1 MLRKGIVPVYRVRG
15 THYATLLSSEIWSC
29 EALQLCQTAP
39 SRHFHQYRPCS
50 GFLISETCSSSS
62 SSGSFGN
69 LVRIRGKYN
78 TSPAIAP
85 TYCIQSHKQ
94 SFSPSK
100 PPYLYLASHLSTS
113 VKRSTLGSSQPAT
126 PPPTKTKRTRKPRA
140 NKEAEIDVLNKNTGD
155 DQNAILQNDSQITPS
170 LMPLS
175 IYSSVRLQLLL
186 RTHSKE
192 AVEKMS
198 QTMPRKRV
206 RKVPLKGDASQ
217 LTEHSYLLTV
227 SEEMTILG
235 HMLQTGT
242 TFVPK
247 MLAESMGRTYSRVF
261 RFWAGSVL
269 PSLYAD
275 QAYIKKKDPQSTLMT
290 LRILAERRLNTLA
303 SIIKYMDK
311 HPALTKFSSAGL
323 ASKNPNASIIVVGR
337 LGSHLYSAHRPGP
350 WTPELDN
357 ILLEN
362 VRDFG
367 LKFSSFMADLPG
379 YSGDDMSER
388 YLRLLYKHGKEI
400 EPQIWTPEE
409 VHQLERLIKDT
420 SEDRTPWVE
429 LKKAFPNHTLQG
441 VKKKARELVIV
452 RSQLTRE
459 DFNKIG
465 AGVAKYG
472 RHYFGIKC
480 QLDFPNKAVEHLI
493 SKWVVNEPPGQPNA
507 LWTAEDDTRLM
518 SMIERDTMPD
528 LVKPE
533 YFPAFQKRYFP
544 DRWVYE
550 IILRYKY
557 LAKMH
562 LTRMLEKQYEEY
574 WRDVMADP
582 VAKRMSPDG
591 AFISEWKEKYNNA
604 KKLMQDIQVLRG
616 DILPKRL
623 GLLWEIKVKTDL
635 TRSLAVLRAQ
645 PHVRRALF
653 LNRTALWT
661 DELDLLLQQTVAEVQ
676 ACHGYIDWSLVSK
689 KIPESEMISCR
700 WRWFYL
706 QGTHGVLGDAK

>member
-1 MLRKGIVPVYRVRG
+1 MLRKGIVPVYRARG

-290 LRILAERRLNTLA
+290 LRILAERRL
-303 SIIKYMDK
+303 
-311 HPALTKFSSAGL
+311 
-323 ASKNPNASIIVVGR
+323 
-337 LGSHLYSAHRPGP
+337 GSHLYSAHRPGP

-441 VKKKARELVIV
+441 
-452 RSQLTRE
+452 
-459 DFNKIG
+459 
-465 AGVAKYG
+465 
-472 RHYFGIKC
+472 
-480 QLDFPNKAVEHLI
+480 LDFPNKAVEHLI